1 MLKQLFARDDG
12 ATLIQVL
19 IGGAIVVVIIATAAS
34 WGAEKVEQTVQDVT
48 KANDARNSDLD
59 ALIAKEFKCKGSATG
74 GGPTGGGTGG
84 GQTVSPMVDYLAF
97 TCPEQ
102 NEGAQ
107 VTGMVPA
114 DNGATVQRQNDDPAD
129 AGTVPA
135 APPGNTV
142 QNRPEDDDHSTT
154 TNTTTTTETE
164 TNSPHEDPH
173 QPPPPDQHQDPDFE
187 SDED

>member
-1 MLKQLFARDDG
+1 MLKRLFARDDG

-19 IGGAIVVVIIATAAS
+19 IGGAVVLVIVVTAAN
-34 WGAEKVEQTVQDVT
+34 WGAGKVEQTVDNIS

-59 ALIAKEFKCKGSATG
+59 ALIAKEFKCKGSASGGTTG
-74 GGPTGGGTGG
+74 GGKAG

-97 TCPEQ
+97 TCPEE

-107 VTGMVPA
+107 LTGMVPA

-129 AGTVPA
+129 GGTVPA
-135 APPGNTV
+135 APRGNTV
-142 QNRPEDDDHSTT
+142 QQRPEDDDHSTS

-164 TNSPHEDPH
+164 TSTHEDPPEDPH
-173 QPPPPDQHQDPDFE
+173 GAPPAHDEE
-187 SDED
+187 SDEG